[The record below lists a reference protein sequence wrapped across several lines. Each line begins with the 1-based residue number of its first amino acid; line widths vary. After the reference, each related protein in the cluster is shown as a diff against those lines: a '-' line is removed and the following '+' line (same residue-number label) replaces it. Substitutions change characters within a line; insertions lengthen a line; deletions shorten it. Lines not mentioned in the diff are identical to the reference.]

1 MLRGCVRSAMPTWEI
16 SVLFL
21 LETHAVLYTS
31 ALRASPCTS
40 CAVEARV
47 ARLPVPVS
55 SLRQQECERLGD
67 QGRLDFPF
75 DLDRILRFEQQT
87 SLALRFH
94 CQQHHP
100 GADTCSRFH
109 RRHKAHPVEAVIQCL
124 SHALRDNTKLHL
136 HCS

>member
-1 MLRGCVRSAMPTWEI
+1 AEGVCSISDADMEI
-16 SVLFL
+16 SFLFL

-40 CAVEARV
+40 RAVEARV

-55 SLRQQECERLGD
+55 SLRQQERERLGD

-75 DLDRILRFEQQT
+75 DLDRILRFEQLT
-87 SLALRFH
+87 SLAQRVYGH
-94 CQQHHP
+94 EHHP

-109 RRHKAHPVEAVIQCL
+109 RRHKAHLVEAVIQRL
-124 SHALRDNTKLHL
+124 SHA
-136 HCS
+136 